1 MKVFGIKK
9 TEYHYFDSDHDGE
22 FDFFNVYSGDDSL
35 KYVGI
40 KKADKSVAERI
51 CDADL
56 GADFNEVSAKEQM
69 ERIADVAIE
78 HGWFYEKYF
87 EWCKITKE
95 ILDVAFFDP
104 RYARR
109 YAQINKLEDY
119 EVFEFKSGDDLPPKF

>member
-1 MKVFGIKK
+1 MEVFGIKK
-9 TEYHYFDSDHDGE
+9 TEYHYFDSDRDGE
-22 FDFFNVYSGDDSL
+22 YDFFNVYSGGDSL

-40 KKADKSVAERI
+40 KKVDKSIAERI

-104 RYARR
+104 RYARK
-109 YAQINKLEDY
+109 YAQAKGLKEF
-119 EVFEFKSGDDLPPKF
+119 EVFEFKSGDDSPPKF